1 MQFHP
6 TALDV
11 GADPMPLLT
20 EALRGAGAT
29 LVDEAGQRILADAG
43 PQAELLPRDVVA
55 RALWSALA
63 SGRRAFLDAREAV
76 GEAFPDRFPTVFE
89 ACRQHGLDPRL
100 EPIPVAP
107 AAHYHMGG
115 VDVDLE
121 GRTSVPGLW
130 AAGEVACTG
139 VHGAN
144 RLASNSLLEA
154 LVFGA
159 RVARERRRGAAAPAP
174 AGPRAG
180 AAVRGLRRRRR
191 GRRGGRGRNPQG
203 HVGEGRARADRV
215 RACARR
221 SRRSRPL
228 AASIPP
234 GAAEAR
240 NRATVARLVATAAL
254 ARPESR
260 GAHFRADHPLAET
273 AWRRRILLTPEGGV
287 PRLETEP
294 VAAPPAAREAY
305 A

>member
-1 MQFHP
+1 M
-6 TALDV
+6 
-11 GADPMPLLT
+11 
-20 EALRGAGAT
+20 
-29 LVDEAGQRILADAG
+29 
-43 PQAELLPRDVVA
+43 
-55 RALWSALA
+55 
-63 SGRRAFLDAREAV
+63 
-76 GEAFPDRFPTVFE
+76 
-89 ACRQHGLDPRL
+89 
-100 EPIPVAP
+100 AP

-115 VDVDLE
+115 VDVDLD

-159 RVARERRRGAAAPAP
+159 RVARSVGEALPHLRRP
-174 AGPRAG
+174 AGALEVPPSPRPSPPTTSRRTAAEAG
-180 AAVRGLRRRRR
+180 IRRVMWEKAGLVRTGDGLR
-191 GRRGGRGRNPQG
+191 
-203 HVGEGRARADRV
+203 EA
-215 RACARR
+215 
-221 SRRSRPL
+221 L
-228 AASIPP
+228 AAIEALAGSIPP

-260 GAHFRADHPLAET
+260 GAHFRADHPLADP
-273 AWRRRILLTPEGGV
+273 AWRRRILLTPEGGAA
-287 PRLETEP
+287 RLETEP

>member
-1 MQFHP
+1 M
-6 TALDV
+6 
-11 GADPMPLLT
+11 
-20 EALRGAGAT
+20 
-29 LVDEAGQRILADAG
+29 
-43 PQAELLPRDVVA
+43 
-55 RALWSALA
+55 
-63 SGRRAFLDAREAV
+63 
-76 GEAFPDRFPTVFE
+76 
-89 ACRQHGLDPRL
+89 
-100 EPIPVAP
+100 
-107 AAHYHMGG
+107 
-115 VDVDLE
+115 
-121 GRTSVPGLW
+121 
-130 AAGEVACTG
+130 ACTG

-159 RVARERRRGAAAPAP
+159 RVARSVVEALPHLRRPDHALQLPSVASASDDEAAAAAV
-174 AGPRAG
+174 AGIRRVMWEKVGLVRAG
-180 AAVRGLRRRRR
+180 DGLR
-191 GRRGGRGRNPQG
+191 
-203 HVGEGRARADRV
+203 EA
-215 RACARR
+215 
-221 SRRSRPL
+221 L
-228 AASIPP
+228 AAIESLEASLPT